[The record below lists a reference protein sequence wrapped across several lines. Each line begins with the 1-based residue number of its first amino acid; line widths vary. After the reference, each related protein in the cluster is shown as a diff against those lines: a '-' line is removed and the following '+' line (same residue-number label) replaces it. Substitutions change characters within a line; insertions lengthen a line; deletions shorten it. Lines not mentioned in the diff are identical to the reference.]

1 MRQLVIFWSKLV
13 ISLMTT
19 ICYHL
24 SDVIMK
30 SLLTVSVL
38 IYSLLYLVGPTDACS
53 AFPDGHMGV
62 VLEVN
67 KTTNS
72 LTISDGQTGSPIT
85 FSVEDTVLSTV
96 EWLVLS
102 VQQAIFVRYRV
113 ESDQLI
119 ATEIKKLN

>member
-1 MRQLVIFWSKLV
+1 
-13 ISLMTT
+13 
-19 ICYHL
+19 
-24 SDVIMK
+24 MK
-30 SLLTVSVL
+30 SLLAASVL
-38 IYSLLYLVGPTDACS
+38 IYSLLFLTGPTSACS

-96 EWLVLS
+96 EWVVLS
-102 VQQAIFVRYRV
+102 VQQQIFIRYRV
-113 ESDQLI
+113 EGDRRI